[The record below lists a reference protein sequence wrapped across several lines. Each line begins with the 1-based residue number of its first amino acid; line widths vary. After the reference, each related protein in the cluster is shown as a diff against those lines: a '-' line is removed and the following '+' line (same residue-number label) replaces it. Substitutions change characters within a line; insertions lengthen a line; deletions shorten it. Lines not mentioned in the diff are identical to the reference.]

1 MATTY
6 DIEVTQGSEL
16 DLRLNVK
23 NDAGVA
29 LTLEGY
35 KLRGV
40 VKHRYGDATA
50 YIDLKPKVFT
60 DANATPDP
68 ITAASGLV
76 DIFIS
81 GVQTSG
87 LAVGVHRY
95 DLERYNEQEIDGVIT
110 EPSVFKLM
118 KGKFIVTP
126 EVTNI

>member
-23 NDAGVA
+23 NDAGAA

-35 KLRGV
+35 KLRGI
-40 VKHRYGDATA
+40 VKHRYGDTEA

-60 DANATPDP
+60 DDSVTPE

-76 DIFIS
+76 DIFLS

-87 LAVGVHRY
+87 LAIGVHRY
-95 DLERYNEQEIDGVIT
+95 DLERYNEEEIDGVLT

-118 KGKFIVTP
+118 KGKFVITP

>member
-35 KLRGV
+35 KLRGI

-60 DANATPDP
+60 DDSVTPE

-81 GVQTSG
+81 GSQTSG
-87 LAVGVHRY
+87 LAIGVHRY
-95 DLERYNEQEIDGVIT
+95 DLERYNEEVIDGVLT

-118 KGKFIVTP
+118 KGKFVISP

>member
-60 DANATPDP
+60 DDSVTPE

-76 DIFIS
+76 DIFLS

-87 LAVGVHRY
+87 LAIGVHRY
-95 DLERYNEQEIDGVIT
+95 DLERYNEEEINGVLT

-118 KGKFIVTP
+118 KGKFIVSP
-126 EVTNI
+126 EVTNV

>member
-35 KLRGV
+35 KVRGV
-40 VKHRYGDATA
+40 VKHRYGDTTA

-60 DANATPDP
+60 DDSVTPE

-76 DIFIS
+76 DIFLS

-87 LAVGVHRY
+87 LAIGVHRY
-95 DLERYNEQEIDGVIT
+95 DLERYNVQEINGVTT

-118 KGKFIVTP
+118 KGKFVVTP

>member
-60 DANATPDP
+60 DSSVTPA

-76 DIFIS
+76 DIFLS

-87 LAVGVHRY
+87 LAIGVHRY
-95 DLERYNEQEIDGVIT
+95 DLERYNEQEINGVTT

-118 KGKFIVTP
+118 KGKFVVTP

>member
-23 NDAGVA
+23 NDAGAA
-29 LTLEGY
+29 LTLDGY

-60 DANATPDP
+60 DSSVTPA

-76 DIFIS
+76 DIFLS
-81 GVQTSG
+81 GVQTTG
-87 LAVGVHRY
+87 LAIGIHRY
-95 DLERYNEQEIDGVIT
+95 DLERYNEEEINGVTT

-118 KGKFIVTP
+118 KGKFIVSP

>member
-6 DIEVTQGSEL
+6 DIEVIQGSEL

-23 NDAGVA
+23 NDAGAA

-60 DANATPDP
+60 DSSVTPA

-76 DIFIS
+76 DIFLS
-81 GVQTSG
+81 GVQTTG

-95 DLERYNEQEIDGVIT
+95 DLERYNEEEINV
-110 EPSVFKLM
+110 
-118 KGKFIVTP
+118 P
-126 EVTNI
+126 E

>member
-6 DIEVTQGSEL
+6 DIEVIQGSEL

-23 NDAGVA
+23 NDAGAA

-60 DANATPDP
+60 DSSVTPA

-76 DIFIS
+76 DIFLS
-81 GVQTSG
+81 GVQTTG

-95 DLERYNEQEIDGVIT
+95 DLERYNEEEINGILT

-118 KGKFIVTP
+118 KGKFIISP
-126 EVTNI
+126 EVTNV

>member
-23 NDAGVA
+23 NDAGAA

-60 DANATPDP
+60 DNSVTPE

-76 DIFIS
+76 DIFLS

-87 LAVGVHRY
+87 LAIGVHRY
-95 DLERYNEQEIDGVIT
+95 DLERYNEEEINGVLT

-118 KGKFIVTP
+118 KGKFVVTP

>member
-35 KLRGV
+35 KLRGI
-40 VKHRYGDATA
+40 VKHRYGDTGA
-50 YIDLKPKVFT
+50 YIDLKSKVFT
-60 DANATPDP
+60 DSSVTPE

-76 DIFIS
+76 DIFLS

-87 LAVGVHRY
+87 LAIGVHRY
-95 DLERYNEQEIDGVIT
+95 DLERYNEEEINGVTT

-118 KGKFIVTP
+118 KGKFVVTP

>member
-6 DIEVTQGSEL
+6 DIEVIQGSEL

-23 NDAGVA
+23 NDAGAA

-60 DANATPDP
+60 DSSVTPA

-76 DIFIS
+76 DIFLS
-81 GVQTSG
+81 GVQTTG

-95 DLERYNEQEIDGVIT
+95 DLERYNEEEINGVTT

-118 KGKFIVTP
+118 KGKFIVSP

>member
-23 NDAGVA
+23 NDAGAA
-29 LTLEGY
+29 LTLDGY

-60 DANATPDP
+60 DDSVTPE

-76 DIFIS
+76 DIFLS

-87 LAVGVHRY
+87 LAIGVHRY
-95 DLERYNEQEIDGVIT
+95 DLERYNEEEINGVIT

-118 KGKFIVTP
+118 KGKFIVSP

>member
-6 DIEVTQGSEL
+6 DIEVIQGSEL

-60 DANATPDP
+60 DSSVTPA

-76 DIFIS
+76 DIFLS
-81 GVQTSG
+81 GVQTTG

-95 DLERYNEQEIDGVIT
+95 DLERYNEEEINGVLT

-118 KGKFIVTP
+118 KGKFIVSP

>member
-35 KLRGV
+35 KLRGI

-60 DANATPDP
+60 DSSVTPA

-76 DIFIS
+76 DIFLS
-81 GVQTSG
+81 GVQTTG

-95 DLERYNEQEIDGVIT
+95 DLERYNEEEINGVIT

-118 KGKFIVTP
+118 KGKFIVSP

>member
-60 DANATPDP
+60 DSSVTPA

-76 DIFIS
+76 DIFLS
-81 GVQTSG
+81 GVQTTG

-95 DLERYNEQEIDGVIT
+95 DLERYNEEEIDGVLT

-118 KGKFIVTP
+118 KGKFIVSP

>member
-23 NDAGVA
+23 NDAGAA

-60 DANATPDP
+60 DNSVTPE

-76 DIFIS
+76 DIFLS

-87 LAVGVHRY
+87 LAIGVHRY
-95 DLERYNEQEIDGVIT
+95 DLERYNEEEIDGVLT

-118 KGKFIVTP
+118 KGKFVISP

>member
-40 VKHRYGDATA
+40 VKHRYGDTTA

-60 DANATPDP
+60 DDSVTPE

-76 DIFIS
+76 DIFLS
-81 GVQTSG
+81 GVQTTG

-95 DLERYNEQEIDGVIT
+95 DLERYNEEEIDGVLT

-118 KGKFIVTP
+118 KGKFIVSP

>member
-6 DIEVTQGSEL
+6 DIEVIQGSEL

-23 NDAGVA
+23 NDAGAA

-60 DANATPDP
+60 DSSVTPA

-76 DIFIS
+76 DIFLS
-81 GVQTSG
+81 GVQTTG

-95 DLERYNEQEIDGVIT
+95 DLERYNEEEINGILT

-118 KGKFIVTP
+118 KGKFIVSP

>member
-6 DIEVTQGSEL
+6 DIEVIQGSEL

-23 NDAGVA
+23 NDAGAA
-29 LTLEGY
+29 LTLDGY

-60 DANATPDP
+60 DSSVTPA

-76 DIFIS
+76 DIFLS
-81 GVQTSG
+81 GVQTTG

-95 DLERYNEQEIDGVIT
+95 DLERYNEEEINGVLT

-118 KGKFIVTP
+118 KGKFIVSP

>member
-6 DIEVTQGSEL
+6 NIEVTQGSEL

-60 DANATPDP
+60 DSSVTPA

-76 DIFIS
+76 DIFLS
-81 GVQTSG
+81 GVQTTG

-95 DLERYNEQEIDGVIT
+95 DLERYNEEEIDGVLT

-118 KGKFIVTP
+118 KGKFIVSP

>member
-35 KLRGV
+35 KLRGI

-60 DANATPDP
+60 DDSVTPE

-81 GVQTSG
+81 GSQTSG
-87 LAVGVHRY
+87 LAIGVHRY
-95 DLERYNEQEIDGVIT
+95 DLERYNEEEINGVIT

-118 KGKFIVTP
+118 KGKFIVSP

>member
-40 VKHRYGDATA
+40 VKHRYGDTTA

-60 DANATPDP
+60 DDSVTPE

-76 DIFIS
+76 DIFLS

-87 LAVGVHRY
+87 LAIGVHRY
-95 DLERYNEQEIDGVIT
+95 DLERYNEEEIDGVLT

-118 KGKFIVTP
+118 KGKFVISP

>member
-6 DIEVTQGSEL
+6 DIEVIQGSEL

-23 NDAGVA
+23 NDAGAA
-29 LTLEGY
+29 LTLDGY

-60 DANATPDP
+60 DNSVTPE

-76 DIFIS
+76 DIFLS
-81 GVQTSG
+81 GVQTTG

-95 DLERYNEQEIDGVIT
+95 DLERYNEEEINGVLT

-118 KGKFIVTP
+118 KGKFVVTP

>member
-6 DIEVTQGSEL
+6 DIEVIQGSEL

-60 DANATPDP
+60 DDSVTPE

-76 DIFIS
+76 DIFLS

-87 LAVGVHRY
+87 LAIGVHRY
-95 DLERYNEQEIDGVIT
+95 DLERYNEEEINGVLT

-118 KGKFIVTP
+118 KGKFIVSP

>member
-6 DIEVTQGSEL
+6 DIEVIQGSEL

-23 NDAGVA
+23 DDAGIA

-35 KLRGV
+35 KLRGI

-60 DANATPDP
+60 DSSVTPA

-76 DIFIS
+76 DIFLS
-81 GVQTSG
+81 GVQTTG

-95 DLERYNEQEIDGVIT
+95 DLERYNEEEINGVTT

-118 KGKFIVTP
+118 KGKFVVSP

>member
-35 KLRGV
+35 KLRGI
-40 VKHRYGDATA
+40 VKHRYGDTTA

-60 DANATPDP
+60 DSSVTPA

-76 DIFIS
+76 DIFLS
-81 GVQTSG
+81 GVQTTG

-95 DLERYNEQEIDGVIT
+95 DLERYNEEEIDGVLT

-118 KGKFIVTP
+118 KGKFVITP

>member
-23 NDAGVA
+23 NDAGAA

-60 DANATPDP
+60 DSSVTPA

-76 DIFIS
+76 DIFLS
-81 GVQTSG
+81 GVQTTG

-95 DLERYNEQEIDGVIT
+95 DLERYNEEEIYGVLT

-118 KGKFIVTP
+118 KGKFVISP

>member
-35 KLRGV
+35 KLRGI
-40 VKHRYGDATA
+40 VKHRYGDAEA

-60 DANATPDP
+60 DDSVTPE

-81 GVQTSG
+81 GSQTSG

-95 DLERYNEQEIDGVIT
+95 DLERYNEEEIDGVLT

-118 KGKFIVTP
+118 KGKFVITP

>member
-35 KLRGV
+35 KVRGV
-40 VKHRYGDATA
+40 VKHRYGDTTA

-60 DANATPDP
+60 DDSVTPE

-76 DIFIS
+76 DIFLS

-87 LAVGVHRY
+87 LAIGVHRY
-95 DLERYNEQEIDGVIT
+95 DLERYNEEEIDGVVT

-118 KGKFIVTP
+118 KGKFVVTP

>member
-6 DIEVTQGSEL
+6 DIEVIQGSEL

-23 NDAGVA
+23 NDAGAA

-60 DANATPDP
+60 DSSVTPA

-76 DIFIS
+76 DIFLS
-81 GVQTSG
+81 GVQTTG

-95 DLERYNEQEIDGVIT
+95 DLERYNEEEINGVLT

-118 KGKFIVTP
+118 KGKFIVSP

>member
-40 VKHRYGDATA
+40 VKHRYGDTTA

-60 DANATPDP
+60 DDSVTPE

-76 DIFIS
+76 DIFLS
-81 GVQTSG
+81 GVQTTG

-95 DLERYNEQEIDGVIT
+95 DLERYNEEEINGVTT

-118 KGKFIVTP
+118 KGKFVVTP

>member
-23 NDAGVA
+23 NDAGVS

-35 KLRGV
+35 KLRGI

-60 DANATPDP
+60 DSSVTPA

-76 DIFIS
+76 DIFLS
-81 GVQTSG
+81 GVQTTG

-95 DLERYNEQEIDGVIT
+95 DLERYNEEEINGVIT

-118 KGKFIVTP
+118 KGKFVITP

>member
-60 DANATPDP
+60 DSSVTPA

-76 DIFIS
+76 DIFLS
-81 GVQTSG
+81 GVQTTG

-95 DLERYNEQEIDGVIT
+95 DLERYNEEEINGVIT

-118 KGKFIVTP
+118 KGKFIVSP

>member
-6 DIEVTQGSEL
+6 DIEVIQGSEL

-60 DANATPDP
+60 DSSVTPA

-76 DIFIS
+76 DIFLS

-87 LAVGVHRY
+87 LAIGVHRY
-95 DLERYNEQEIDGVIT
+95 DLERYNEEEINGVLT

-118 KGKFIVTP
+118 KGKFIVSP

>member
-23 NDAGVA
+23 NDAGEA

-40 VKHRYGDATA
+40 VKHRYGDTAA

-60 DANATPDP
+60 DSSASPA
-68 ITAASGLV
+68 ITAANGLI

-81 GVQTSG
+81 GSQTSG

-95 DLERYNEQEIDGVIT
+95 DLERYNEEEINGVVT
-110 EPSVFKLM
+110 EPSVFKLI
-118 KGKFIVTP
+118 KGKFIITP

>member
-6 DIEVTQGSEL
+6 DIEVIQGSEL

-23 NDAGVA
+23 NVAGVA

-35 KLRGV
+35 KLRGI
-40 VKHRYGDATA
+40 VKHRYGDTTA

-60 DANATPDP
+60 DDSVTPE

-81 GVQTSG
+81 GAQTSG

-95 DLERYNEQEIDGVIT
+95 DLERYNEEEIDGVLT

-118 KGKFIVTP
+118 KGKFVISP

>member
-23 NDAGVA
+23 NDAGAA
-29 LTLEGY
+29 LTLDGY

-40 VKHRYGDATA
+40 VKHRYGDTTA

-60 DANATPDP
+60 DDSVTPE

-76 DIFIS
+76 DIFLS
-81 GVQTSG
+81 GVQTTG

-95 DLERYNEQEIDGVIT
+95 DLERYNEEEIDGGLT

-118 KGKFIVTP
+118 KGKFIVSP